1 MIECPKSRKAL
12 AVELRNIDVQQQN
25 RFLEG
30 KNMKQGNFE
39 QFDVVVIGGGAAG
52 LMAAIS
58 AARAGAK
65 VVILE
70 HKEKTGKKILSTGNG
85 KCNYTNEKQDITC
98 YRGEH
103 PDFVMPV
110 FKQFGFPETVA
121 FFEEIGVMSK
131 VKNGYYY
138 PASEQATAV
147 LEVLRLETNYLRVK
161 EVCECE
167 IKSIKQADE
176 SFLLGTASGN
186 YAGKS
191 IIFATGLLAAP
202 KSGSDGTIF
211 PYIEKLGNQFIDI
224 VPALVP
230 LQGKQAFFKQIA
242 GIRAEIR
249 ADLYAKNEKI
259 ATEYGEL
266 QLTDYGV
273 SGIPIFQLSRYA
285 TKALKID
292 EKVHIILDFLP
303 NMSLEETIV
312 LFEKRLHKVEQ
323 KKTITECFVGLF
335 NRKLAEV
342 LIKEA
347 GISLGDSP
355 KKVTGEQI
363 AHLAGIAKGLRVDIT
378 GSKSFEQAQVC
389 AGGVDT
395 EEICAE
401 TMESKIVPG
410 VYFAGELVDI
420 DGMCGGYNLQWAWS
434 SGYVAGLHAAKRRKY
449 DSN

>member
-1 MIECPKSRKAL
+1 
-12 AVELRNIDVQQQN
+12 V
-25 RFLEG
+25 
-30 KNMKQGNFE
+30 KQGNFE
-39 QFDVVVIGGGAAG
+39 QFDVVIIGGGAAG

-58 AARAGAK
+58 AAREGVK

-85 KCNYTNEKQDITC
+85 KCNYTNAKQDITC
-98 YRGEH
+98 YRGDH

-121 FFEEIGVMSK
+121 FFEEIGIVPK
-131 VKNGYYY
+131 IKNGYYY

-147 LEVLRLETNYLRVK
+147 LEVLRLEANYLRVK

-167 IKSIKQADE
+167 IKSVKQSE
-176 SFLLGTASGN
+176 EGFLLGTTVGQFL
-186 YAGKS
+186 GKTV
-191 IIFATGLLAAP
+191 IFATGLLAAP

-211 PYIEKLGNQFIDI
+211 PYIEKFGHHFIDV

-242 GIRAEIR
+242 GIRAEIQ
-249 ADLYAKNEKI
+249 ADLYVENEQI

-285 TKALKID
+285 TKALKVGK
-292 EKVHIILDFLP
+292 KVHMMLDFLP
-303 NMSLEETIV
+303 NMSLEDTV
-312 LFEKRLHKVEQ
+312 TLFVKRLHKVEQ
-323 KKTITECFVGLF
+323 KKTICECFVGLF
-335 NRKLAEV
+335 NKKLAEV

-355 KKVTGEQI
+355 KKLSYEQI
-363 AHLAGIAKGLRVDIT
+363 EQLAKVAKGLRVDIT

-395 EEICAE
+395 REICAE
-401 TMESKIVPG
+401 TMESKIVSG
-410 VYFAGELVDI
+410 VYFAGELIDI

-434 SGYVAGLHAAKRRKY
+434 SGYVAGLHAAKRSKY

>member
-1 MIECPKSRKAL
+1 
-12 AVELRNIDVQQQN
+12 
-25 RFLEG
+25 
-30 KNMKQGNFE
+30 MKQGNFE

-58 AARAGAK
+58 AARDGAK

-103 PDFVMPV
+103 PDFVMAV
-110 FKQFGFPETVA
+110 FEQFGFPETVA
-121 FFEEIGVMSK
+121 FFEEIGVTPK

-147 LEVLRLETNYLRVK
+147 LEVLRLEANYLRVK

-176 SFLLGTASGN
+176 GFFLGTSTGD
-186 YAGKS
+186 YVGRS
-191 IIFATGLLAAP
+191 VIFATGLLAAP

-211 PYIEKLGNQFIDI
+211 PYIEKLGHHFIDV

-242 GIRAEIR
+242 GIRAEIQ
-249 ADLYAKNEKI
+249 ADLYVENEKI
-259 ATEYGEL
+259 ADENGEL

-285 TKALKID
+285 TKALKAGK
-292 EKVHIILDFLP
+292 KVHIMLDFLS
-303 NMSLEETIV
+303 NLSFEETV
-312 LFEKRLHKVEQ
+312 ALFERRLHKMEQ
-323 KKTITECFVGLF
+323 KKTICECFVGLF

-347 GISLGDSP
+347 DISLGDSP
-355 KKVTGEQI
+355 KKLSQEQI
-363 AHLAGIAKGLRVDIT
+363 VRLAELAKGLRVDIT

-395 EEICAE
+395 EEICPK
-401 TMESKIVPG
+401 TMESKLVSG

-434 SGYVAGLHAAKRRKY
+434 SGYVAGLHAAKRSNY

>member
-1 MIECPKSRKAL
+1 
-12 AVELRNIDVQQQN
+12 
-25 RFLEG
+25 
-30 KNMKQGNFE
+30 MKQGNFE

-121 FFEEIGVMSK
+121 FFEEIGVTPK

-147 LEVLRLETNYLRVK
+147 LEVLRLEANYLRVK

-167 IKSIKQADE
+167 IKTVKQSDE
-176 SFLLGTASGN
+176 SFSLGTSTGN
-186 YAGKS
+186 YVGKS
-191 IIFATGLLAAP
+191 VIFAIGLLAAP
-202 KSGSDGTIF
+202 KSGSDGSAF
-211 PYIEKLGNQFIDI
+211 QHIEKLGHHFIDV

-242 GIRAEIR
+242 GIRAEIQ
-249 ADLYAKNEKI
+249 AVLYVENEEI
-259 ATEYGEL
+259 ASEYGEL

-285 TKALKID
+285 TKALKTG
-292 EKVHIILDFLP
+292 KRVHIMLDFLP
-303 NMSLEETIV
+303 NMSLEDTV
-312 LFEKRLHKVEQ
+312 TLFEKRLHKAEQ
-323 KKTITECFVGLF
+323 KKTICECFVGLF

-355 KKVTGEQI
+355 KKLAKEQI
-363 AHLAGIAKGLRVDIT
+363 VRLAEVAKGLRVDIT

-395 EEICAE
+395 EEISAE

-434 SGYVAGLHAAKRRKY
+434 SGHVAGLHAAQRRNELMK
-449 DSN
+449 

>member
-1 MIECPKSRKAL
+1 
-12 AVELRNIDVQQQN
+12 
-25 RFLEG
+25 
-30 KNMKQGNFE
+30 MKQTNFE

-58 AARAGAK
+58 AARTRAK

-121 FFEEIGVMSK
+121 FFEEIGVTPK

-147 LEVLRLETNYLRVK
+147 LEVLRLEANYLRVQ
-161 EVCECE
+161 EVCECAIQTVKKIE
-167 IKSIKQADE
+167 KG
-176 SFLLGTASGN
+176 FLLETSSGCF
-186 YAGKS
+186 AGKCV
-191 IIFATGLLAAP
+191 IFATGLLAAS
-202 KSGSDGTIF
+202 KSGSDGSAF
-211 PYIEKLGNQFIDI
+211 QHIEKFGHHFIDI

-242 GIRAEIR
+242 GIRAEMQ
-249 ADLYAKNEKI
+249 AVLYVENEQI
-259 ATEYGEL
+259 ASEYGEL

-285 TKALKID
+285 TKALNAG
-292 EKVHIILDFLP
+292 EKVHIMLDFLP
-303 NMSLEETIV
+303 HMSLEDTV
-312 LFEKRLHKVEQ
+312 ALFEKRLHKVEQ
-323 KKTITECFVGLF
+323 KKTICECFVGLF

-355 KKVTGEQI
+355 KNVSQGQI
-363 AHLAGIAKGLRVDIT
+363 EALAKLSKGLRIDIT
-378 GSKSFEQAQVC
+378 GSRSFEQAQVC

-395 EEICAE
+395 DEICPE

-410 VYFAGELVDI
+410 LYFAGEVVDI

-434 SGYVAGLHAAKRRKY
+434 SGYVAGLHAARCSTGMK
-449 DSN
+449 

>member
-1 MIECPKSRKAL
+1 
-12 AVELRNIDVQQQN
+12 
-25 RFLEG
+25 
-30 KNMKQGNFE
+30 MKQEKYE

-58 AARAGAK
+58 ATRAGAK

-121 FFEEIGVMSK
+121 FFEEIGVTPK

-138 PASEQATAV
+138 PASEQATAI
-147 LEVLRLETNYLRVK
+147 LEVLRLEANYLRVK

-167 IKSIKQADE
+167 IRTMKQVD
-176 SFLLGTASGN
+176 SDFIFGTSAGEFAGN
-186 YAGKS
+186 S
-191 IIFATGLLAAP
+191 VIFATGLLAAP

-211 PYIEKLGNQFIDI
+211 PYIEKLGHHFIDV

-230 LQGKQAFFKQIA
+230 LQGKQAFFKQLA

-249 ADLYAKNEKI
+249 TDLYVENEQI
-259 ATEYGEL
+259 ALESGEL

-285 TKALKID
+285 TKALKAG
-292 EKVHIILDFLP
+292 KNVHIMLDFLP
-303 NMSLEETIV
+303 YMSMDKTV
-312 LFEKRLHKVEQ
+312 TLFERRLHKSEQ
-323 KKTITECFVGLF
+323 KKTIVECFVGLF

-355 KKVTGEQI
+355 KKLDKEQI
-363 AHLAGIAKGLRVDIT
+363 VRLAELAKGLRVDIT

-434 SGYVAGLHAAKRRKY
+434 SGYVAGLHAAQRRI
-449 DSN
+449 SF

>member
-1 MIECPKSRKAL
+1 
-12 AVELRNIDVQQQN
+12 
-25 RFLEG
+25 
-30 KNMKQGNFE
+30 MKQGNFE

-52 LMAAIS
+52 LMSAIS
-58 AARAGAK
+58 AARTGAK

-110 FKQFGFPETVA
+110 FNQFGFSETVA
-121 FFEEIGVMSK
+121 FFEEIGVTPK

-147 LEVLRLETNYLRVK
+147 LEVLHLEANYLRVK

-167 IKSIKQADE
+167 FQAVKKVE
-176 SFLLGTASGN
+176 EGFLFDTPVGCF
-186 YAGKS
+186 AGKS
-191 IIFATGLLAAP
+191 AIFATGLLAAP
-202 KSGSDGTIF
+202 KSGSDGSVF
-211 PYIEKLGNQFIDI
+211 QHIEKFGHHFIDV

-230 LQGKQAFFKQIA
+230 LQGKQAFFKQLA
-242 GIRAEIR
+242 GIRAEIQ
-249 ADLYAKNEKI
+249 AILYVENEEI
-259 ATEYGEL
+259 TSEYGEL

-273 SGIPIFQLSRYA
+273 SGIPIFQLSRFA
-285 TKALKID
+285 TKALKAD
-292 EKVHIILDFLP
+292 KKVHIMLDFLP
-303 NMSLEETIV
+303 HMSLEDTV
-312 LFEKRLHKVEQ
+312 ALFEKRLHKAEQ
-323 KKTITECFVGLF
+323 KKTICECFVGLF
-335 NRKLAEV
+335 NKKLAEV

-347 GISLGDSP
+347 GIALGESP

-363 AHLAGIAKGLRVDIT
+363 VALAQLTKGLRVDIT

-395 EEICAE
+395 DEICPE
-401 TMESKIVPG
+401 TMESKLVPG

-434 SGYVAGLHAAKRRKY
+434 SGYVAGLHAAGHSKDGSK
-449 DSN
+449 

>member
-1 MIECPKSRKAL
+1 
-12 AVELRNIDVQQQN
+12 
-25 RFLEG
+25 
-30 KNMKQGNFE
+30 MKQGKFE

-85 KCNYTNEKQDITC
+85 KCNYTNAKQDITC

-121 FFEEIGVMSK
+121 FFEEIGVAPK
-131 VKNGYYY
+131 VKKGYYY

-147 LEVLRLETNYLRVK
+147 LEVLRLEANYLRIR

-167 IKSIKQADE
+167 IKTVKQSE
-176 SFLLGTASGN
+176 EGFFLGTSTGN

-191 IIFATGLLAAP
+191 MIFATGLLAAP

-211 PYIEKLGNQFIDI
+211 PYIEKLGHHFIDV

-242 GIRAEIR
+242 GIRAEIQ
-249 ADLYAKNEKI
+249 ADLYVENEKI
-259 ATEYGEL
+259 AFEYGEL

-285 TKALKID
+285 TKALKTGK
-292 EKVHIILDFLP
+292 KVHMILDFLP
-303 NMSLEETIV
+303 HMSFEETV
-312 LFEKRLHKVEQ
+312 ELFTKRLHKVEQ
-323 KKTITECFVGLF
+323 KKTICECFVGLF

-355 KKVTGEQI
+355 KKLSDGQIERLAVT
-363 AHLAGIAKGLRVDIT
+363 AKELRVDIT

-434 SGYVAGLHAAKRRKY
+434 SGYVAGLHAAQC
-449 DSN
+449 SN

>member
-1 MIECPKSRKAL
+1 
-12 AVELRNIDVQQQN
+12 
-25 RFLEG
+25 
-30 KNMKQGNFE
+30 MKQGNFE

-98 YRGEH
+98 YRGEN

-121 FFEEIGVMSK
+121 FFEEIGVTPK

-147 LEVLRLETNYLRVK
+147 LEVLRLEANYLRIK
-161 EVCECE
+161 EVCECQINA
-167 IKSIKQADE
+167 IKPVKSG
-176 SFLLGTASGN
+176 FLLYTSMGDFAGN
-186 YAGKS
+186 S
-191 IIFATGLLAAP
+191 VILATGLLAAP

-211 PYIEKLGNQFIDI
+211 PYIEKLGHHFIDV

-242 GIRAEIR
+242 GIRAEIQ
-249 ADLYAKNEKI
+249 ADLYVENAKV
-259 ATEYGEL
+259 ASEYGEL

-285 TKALKID
+285 TKALKQGK
-292 EKVHIILDFLP
+292 KVHMMLDFLP
-303 NMSLEETIV
+303 HTSLEETV
-312 LFEKRLHKVEQ
+312 ELFTKRLHKVEQ
-323 KKTITECFVGLF
+323 KKTICECFVGLF

-347 GISLGDSP
+347 GISLGDCP
-355 KKVTGEQI
+355 KKLSDEQI
-363 AHLAGIAKGLRVDIT
+363 ERLAAISKGLRVDIT

-410 VYFAGELVDI
+410 VFFAGELVDI

-434 SGYVAGLHAAKRRKY
+434 SGYVAGLHAARRCIHTK
-449 DSN
+449 

>member
-1 MIECPKSRKAL
+1 
-12 AVELRNIDVQQQN
+12 
-25 RFLEG
+25 
-30 KNMKQGNFE
+30 MKQGNLE

-85 KCNYTNEKQDITC
+85 KCNYTNEKQDIIC

-103 PDFVMPV
+103 PDFAMSV
-110 FKQFGFPETVA
+110 FKQFGFSETVT
-121 FFEEIGVMSK
+121 FFEEIGVTPK

-147 LEVLRLETNYLRVK
+147 LEVLRLEANYLRVK

-167 IKSIKQADE
+167 IKQINPADN
-176 SFLLGTASGN
+176 SFFLETSVGGYT
-186 YAGKS
+186 GKS
-191 IIFATGLLAAP
+191 VIFATGLLAAP
-202 KSGSDGTIF
+202 KSGSDGTSF
-211 PYIEKLGNQFIDI
+211 PYIERLGHHFIDV

-249 ADLYAKNEKI
+249 ADLYVGNAKI
-259 ATEYGEL
+259 ASEYGEL

-273 SGIPIFQLSRYA
+273 SGIPVFQLSRYA
-285 TKALKID
+285 TKALKVGQ
-292 EKVHIILDFLP
+292 KVYMILDFMP
-303 NMSLEETIV
+303 HTSMEEAIL
-312 LFEKRLHKVEQ
+312 LFERRLHKAEQ
-323 KKTITECFVGLF
+323 KKTICECFVGLF
-335 NRKLAEV
+335 NKKLAEV
-342 LIKEA
+342 FIKEA

-355 KKVTGEQI
+355 KKVTDEQI
-363 AHLAGIAKGLRVDIT
+363 VHLAETVKGLRVDIT

-395 EEICAE
+395 EEISAQ

-434 SGYVAGLHAAKRRKY
+434 SGYIAGLHAAQR
-449 DSN
+449 SSVEQ

>member
-1 MIECPKSRKAL
+1 
-12 AVELRNIDVQQQN
+12 
-25 RFLEG
+25 
-30 KNMKQGNFE
+30 MKQGNFE

-121 FFEEIGVMSK
+121 FFEEIGVTPK

-147 LEVLRLETNYLRVK
+147 LEVLRLEANYLRVK

-167 IKSIKQADE
+167 IKTVKQSDE
-176 SFLLGTASGN
+176 GFSLGTSTGN
-186 YAGKS
+186 YVGKS
-191 IIFATGLLAAP
+191 VIFAIGLLAAP
-202 KSGSDGTIF
+202 KSGSDGSAF
-211 PYIEKLGNQFIDI
+211 QHIEKLGHHFIDV

-249 ADLYAKNEKI
+249 AVLYVENEEI
-259 ATEYGEL
+259 AFEYGEL

-285 TKALKID
+285 TKALKAG
-292 EKVHIILDFLP
+292 KRVHIMLDFLP
-303 NMSLEETIV
+303 NMSLEDAVT
-312 LFEKRLHKVEQ
+312 LFEKRLHKAEQ
-323 KKTITECFVGLF
+323 KKTICECFVGLF

-355 KKVTGEQI
+355 KKLSDEQI
-363 AHLAGIAKGLRVDIT
+363 ERLATIAKGLRVDIT

-434 SGYVAGLHAAKRRKY
+434 SGYIAGLHAAKRSKY

>member
-1 MIECPKSRKAL
+1 
-12 AVELRNIDVQQQN
+12 
-25 RFLEG
+25 
-30 KNMKQGNFE
+30 MKQGNFE

-85 KCNYTNEKQDITC
+85 KCNYTNIKQDITC

-103 PDFVMPV
+103 PDFVIPV
-110 FKQFGFPETVA
+110 FKQFGFAETVA
-121 FFEEIGVMSK
+121 FFEEIGIIPK

-138 PASEQATAV
+138 PASEQASAV
-147 LEVLRLETNYLRVK
+147 LEVLRLEANYLRIK
-161 EVCECE
+161 EVCECN
-167 IKSIKQADE
+167 INAVKPVKNG
-176 SFLLGTASGN
+176 FLLHTSVGDFAGN
-186 YAGKS
+186 S
-191 IIFATGLLAAP
+191 VIFATGLLAAP

-211 PYIEKLGNQFIDI
+211 PYIEKFGHHFIDV

-242 GIRAEIR
+242 GIRAEIQ
-249 ADLYAKNEKI
+249 ADLYVENTKI
-259 ATEYGEL
+259 SSENGEL

-285 TKALKID
+285 TKALKTGK
-292 EKVHIILDFLP
+292 KVHMMLDFLP
-303 NMSLEETIV
+303 HISLEETMV
-312 LFEKRLHKVEQ
+312 LFERRLHKSEQ
-323 KKTITECFVGLF
+323 KKTICECFVGLF
-335 NRKLAEV
+335 NKKLAEV

-355 KKVTGEQI
+355 KKLSDEQI
-363 AHLAGIAKGLRVDIT
+363 ERLAEISKGLHVDIT

-395 EEICAE
+395 EEICAD
-401 TMESKIVPG
+401 TMESKLVPG

-434 SGYVAGLHAAKRRKY
+434 SGYVAGLHAARR
-449 DSN
+449 STEMI